1 MAKSFFERLTGS
13 QKAPEPAHPPRERVM
28 PQAKKEAAREPEE
41 AREEVAAADP
51 EEEGQ
56 LTVDIFDDGDNIVI
70 QAILGGVK
78 LDDIDV
84 QVTDDAVTVRG
95 RRGRSH
101 EVRDESFYYRELYW
115 GSFSRSIILPQE
127 VISDE
132 AEATMK
138 EGLLTVTLPK
148 RDRNKAQKLRVKS
161 A

>member
-13 QKAPEPAHPPRERVM
+13 QKAPEPTHQPRERVM
-28 PQAKKEAAREPEE
+28 PQAKKEVAKEPEE

-84 QVTDDAVTVRG
+84 QVTDDTVTVRG